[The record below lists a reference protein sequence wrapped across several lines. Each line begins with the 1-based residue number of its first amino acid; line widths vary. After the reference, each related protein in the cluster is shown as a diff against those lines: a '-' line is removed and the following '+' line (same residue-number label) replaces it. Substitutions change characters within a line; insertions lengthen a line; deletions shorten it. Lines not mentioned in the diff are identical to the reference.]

1 MDGMDNLLMT
11 YRDMT
16 ARDWLVDAAV
26 AQPADMAAPQ
36 LPRAADGAGHGVAG
50 MAERI
55 HVLGG
60 SFSAGDGENGGFCVR
75 ASIPL
80 RGTEA

>member
-1 MDGMDNLLMT
+1 MEDG
-11 YRDMT
+11 
-16 ARDWLVDAAV
+16 AATLSV
-26 AQPADMAAPQ
+26 IDDGAGCGVAAQPADMAASQ